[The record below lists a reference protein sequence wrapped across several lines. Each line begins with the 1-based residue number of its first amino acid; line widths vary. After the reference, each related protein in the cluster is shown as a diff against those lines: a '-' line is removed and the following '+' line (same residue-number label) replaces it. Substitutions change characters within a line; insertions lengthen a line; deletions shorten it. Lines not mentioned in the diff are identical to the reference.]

1 VTFCDVSG
9 IRDENS
15 DDQRGNGKTI
25 DQRKMQDARAV
36 EKGIEGEDLNAD
48 CKEEVNIVVC
58 NDDDSGI

>member
-36 EKGIEGEDLNAD
+36 EKGIEG
-48 CKEEVNIVVC
+48 VRI
-58 NDDDSGI
+58 